1 MTPVAHTICD
11 LLLHQVSQSAD
22 RRCLTA
28 HSGEDWRHWTWQ
40 DLVHTVAAAAQT
52 LTLSGVQS
60 GDRVIL
66 WSGNR
71 WEWLVADLAI
81 QWVGGVGVPLHAN
94 LTATQ
99 VMALAKHCDA
109 KMAVVSD
116 PDLAQQL
123 KALEEVGESAL
134 NFLSLG
140 GREQATDDCPHLLP
154 LGFEHHSS
162 GGDLAST
169 PAVVD
174 SDQLTTI
181 LYTSGTTG
189 VPKGV
194 MLSQR
199 NLVANVRS
207 ILDGLPLFQDDVRL
221 GFLPLSHI
229 FARTCDLY
237 TWIAAGCHLVL
248 ARSPATVAEDLQ
260 QWSPTY
266 LNGVPYFYEKF
277 LRAAEAEGKVSEPGR
292 LLGQLGGRIR
302 LCNCGGAP
310 LPDRVQR
317 WYDAQ
322 GVTLITGYGLT
333 ETSPVLTSS
342 APGKMKMG
350 AVGCPVRDVDIK
362 LAEDGEVFAR
372 GPNVMLG
379 YYRDE
384 LGTQEVF
391 EGDWFRTG
399 DTGELDEDGYLW
411 LTGRKKE
418 LIITTGGKNI
428 DPFAI
433 EQRLMVAPEI
443 QQCMVVG
450 DGRDFLAAIIL
461 PAPGLGDDHTPDWLS
476 VTRAC
481 LSEMSHYEQV
491 GCVVVIDEPFS
502 LAKEQVTVKG
512 SLRRQKI
519 EVDYHPEIEAA
530 YQQARLVRSQEGKPS

>member
-1 MTPVAHTICD
+1 MTSVALTVCD
-11 LLLHQVSQSAD
+11 LLVDQASHQAD
-22 RRCLTA
+22 KPCLTA
-28 HSGEDWRHWTWQ
+28 YDEGRWKSWTWQ
-40 DLVHTVAAAAQT
+40 ELTRKVVSAAAT
-52 LTLSGVQS
+52 LQRAGVEC

-71 WEWLVADLAI
+71 WEWLIADLAI
-81 QWVGGVGVPLHAN
+81 QWVGGVGVPLHAS
-94 LTATQ
+94 LTANQ
-99 VMALAKHCDA
+99 VMTLAEHCGAKLAL
-109 KMAVVSD
+109 VSD
-116 PDLAQQL
+116 QDSVLRLKRVESAEDQTLKFLTLGAKAEATAADGCLLPVETEGRSSDADLA
-123 KALEEVGESAL
+123 AG
-134 NFLSLG
+134 
-140 GREQATDDCPHLLP
+140 
-154 LGFEHHSS
+154 
-162 GGDLAST
+162 

-174 SDQLTTI
+174 VEALTTI

-199 NLVANVRS
+199 NLVSNIHS
-207 ILDGLPLFQDDVRL
+207 ILEGLPLFPEDVRL

-237 TWIAAGCHLVL
+237 TWIAAGCQLVL
-248 ARSPATVAEDLQ
+248 ARSPATVGEDLQ
-260 QWSPTY
+260 RWKPTY

-277 LRAAEAEGKVSEPGR
+277 LRLAETEAKEAESGWLRK
-292 LLGQLGGRIR
+292 QLGGRIR

-310 LPDRVQR
+310 LRDRVQQ
-317 WYDAQ
+317 WYDSQ

-350 AVGCPVRDVDIK
+350 AVGCAVQNVRIK
-362 LAEDGEVFAR
+362 LAKDGEVLAQ
-372 GPNVMLG
+372 GPNVMMG

-384 LGTQEVF
+384 AGTQAVF

-399 DTGELDEDGYLW
+399 DTGALDEEGYLW

-450 DGRDFLAAIIL
+450 DGRDFLAALIL
-461 PAPGLGDDHTPDWLS
+461 PQSDLDLSQEVDWLS
-476 VTRAC
+476 LARQYLAEV
-481 LSEMSHYEQV
+481 SHYEQI
-491 GCVVVIDEPFS
+491 GCVVLMEEPFS
-502 LAKEQVTVKG
+502 LTQDQVTVKG

-519 EVDYHPEIEAA
+519 EQDYRSEIDAA
-530 YQQARLVRSQEGKPS
+530 YLRAKREQRHDRKPS